1 MVRIVDHSERKKQ
14 VLAAAVSA
22 YIKTG
27 DPVSSQELCDLF
39 GLSSATIRNILNE
52 LERDGYLYQPHISAG
67 RLPTDRGYRYYVDF
81 IMRQMEIS
89 DEKKVNIKTKYVG
102 KYSKGLVSFE
112 DILEK
117 TSEVIAELTHYTSI
131 VSFSP
136 WSDKIFYTGLSNII
150 QDPEIRDSKK
160 LFFIIKL
167 LEEKRKLLDLLNQN
181 FEETNANGLKVY
193 IGKELDCPF
202 VDETC
207 SLIVTSFGKGKK
219 ESGKI
224 AVLGPRRMSYD
235 DIVATLNYV
244 SQTLD
249 NFLNE

>member
-1 MVRIVDHSERKKQ
+1 MVRIVDHSERKNK

-39 GLSSATIRNILNE
+39 GLSSATIRNILND
-52 LERDGYLYQPHISAG
+52 LESDGFLYQPHISAG
-67 RLPTDRGYRYYVDF
+67 RVPTDRGYRYYVDF
-81 IMRQMEIS
+81 LMLGLDIS
-89 DEKKVNIKTKYVG
+89 DEKKVNIKTKYT
-102 KYSKGLVSFE
+102 KGLVSFE

-117 TSEVIAELTHYTSI
+117 TSEVIAELTNYTSI

-136 WSDKIFYTGLSNII
+136 WADKIFYTGLSNII

-167 LEEKRKLLDLLNQN
+167 LEEKRKLLDLLNQD
-181 FEETNANGLKVY
+181 FDEHSNGVMKVY
-193 IGKELDCPF
+193 IGKELHCPF
-202 VDETC
+202 VDDAC

-235 DIVATLNYV
+235 EIVSTLSFV

-249 NFLNE
+249 NILNEY